1 MTSEECKFELSCES
15 IRHNLAVIRIASG
28 CFPDSF
34 INTGGSV
41 GSATTIPVHLEPKR
55 VAFEAF
61 PDGVVVQW
69 DNENNGGVGVYTSSF
84 QVLRGE
90 NLACN
95 YTLAEYTDLG
105 DKTEPDRIFAAKGI
119 EDITNLCIPEAPFV
133 FAGLR
138 RARRRIGNIRSQQ
151 CIGTAMMVVDGL
163 KVVY

>member
-1 MTSEECKFELSCES
+1 MTSEECSFELSCES
-15 IRHNLAVIRIASG
+15 IRHNLAVIRIALG

-34 INTGGSV
+34 INTGGSIK
-41 GSATTIPVHLEPKR
+41 SATTIPAHLEPKR
-55 VAFEAF
+55 IAFEAF

-69 DNENNGGVGVYTSSF
+69 DNKNNGGVYTSSF
-84 QVLRGE
+84 HIPRGE

-95 YTLAEYTDLG
+95 YTLAKYTDVG
-105 DKTEPDRIFAAKGI
+105 DKTEPDRIFDAKGI

-138 RARRRIGNIRSQQ
+138 RARRRVDGIRRQ
-151 CIGTAMMVVDGL
+151 CIGTGMMVVYGL